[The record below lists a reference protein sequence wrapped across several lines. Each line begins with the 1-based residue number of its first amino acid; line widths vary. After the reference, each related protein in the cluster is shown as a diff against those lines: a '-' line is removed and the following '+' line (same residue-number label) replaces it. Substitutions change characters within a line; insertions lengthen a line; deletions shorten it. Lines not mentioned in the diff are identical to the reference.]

1 MEKNINLKRVFPT
14 LALIQEK
21 CQEKAQLIDRKCLK
35 NSQISPK
42 SALPLP

>member
-1 MEKNINLKRVFPT
+1 MEKNINLDRFSST
-14 LALIQEK
+14 LALIREK
-21 CQEKAQLIDRKCLK
+21 CQEKAQLIDPKCLK

>member
-1 MEKNINLKRVFPT
+1 MEKNINLDRFFPT

-21 CQEKAQLIDRKCLK
+21 CQEKAQLIDPKYLK

-42 SALPLP
+42 SALRLP

>member
-1 MEKNINLKRVFPT
+1 MEKNINLERFFST

-21 CQEKAQLIDRKCLK
+21 CQEKAQVIDPKCLK

-42 SALPLP
+42 SALRLP